1 MARGLFISE
10 KYVKE
15 NSVIDDNVD
24 MKLIQPTIWQCQKQY
39 IEAYLGTQL
48 YDDINSKVV
57 ASTLAGDD
65 LTLVNDYIADSL
77 LYWVVYELQVSL
89 LFKMRNVGTS
99 TERSDFSSPV
109 DLKQLA
115 RVENRFKK
123 KAEYFSERLTAYL
136 CANTDLYPLYL
147 ITSESDDLLPESAKP
162 TTSVFLGST
171 AMPKCNKYLY
181 TTNPDE

>member
-65 LTLVNDYIADSL
+65 LTLVNDYIADAL

-99 TERSDFSSPV
+99 TERSDFSNPV

-115 RVENRFKK
+115 RVEGEH
-123 KAEYFSERLTAYL
+123 AEICS
-136 CANTDLYPLYL
+136 
-147 ITSESDDLLPESAKP
+147 K
-162 TTSVFLGST
+162 FLGIEELELKGEKS
-171 AMPKCNKYLY
+171 KGSHLY
-181 TTNPDE
+181 NFVFPAKFFKPVYKSFKSRVGCRYEQ